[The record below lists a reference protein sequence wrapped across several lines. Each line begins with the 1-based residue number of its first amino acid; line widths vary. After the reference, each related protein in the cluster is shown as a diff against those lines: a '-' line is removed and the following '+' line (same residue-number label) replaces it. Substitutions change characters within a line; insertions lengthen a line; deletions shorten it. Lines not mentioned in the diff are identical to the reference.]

1 MFSNKFSKENRTNT
15 QELLSSKKMPIYFQ
29 PNSSKLR
36 VFAIFLLIDLGFKS
50 ADSNTKFLLLKIV
63 EPGNGGACL

>member
-36 VFAIFLLIDLGFKS
+36 VFAIFLLITNINQLVLI
-50 ADSNTKFLLLKIV
+50 TI
-63 EPGNGGACL
+63 